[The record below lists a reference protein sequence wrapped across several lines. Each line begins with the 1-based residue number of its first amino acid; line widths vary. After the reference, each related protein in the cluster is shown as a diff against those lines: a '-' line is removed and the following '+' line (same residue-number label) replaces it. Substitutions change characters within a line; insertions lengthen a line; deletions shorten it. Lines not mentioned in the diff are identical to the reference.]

1 MRLLLLLAA
10 TVPAAAQPADD
21 GRSASTDAVV
31 AASLAA
37 GNTPCWFE
45 LDPEGKAEIFET
57 GWNREACL
65 WARGLDVVVSRVR
78 AAHWPAT
85 NETALFRGQHVRL
98 PNGEPSLVVP
108 LRRAA
113 PPEPKLSACPAL
125 VSAAPVSG
133 RGWSAVPA
141 EPDERPFAPIAAF
154 HRQSADAFA
163 FLGLRAAA
171 ADETGAAGP
180 RLQEDRNESEVLTT
194 LSIMVDGS
202 EQSVELRRGERD
214 WTRAFDHLP
223 ELAGVCGMKPGE
235 TDFKCGSQGHTAA
248 VRAAIR
254 AAALDIC
261 GVDSRCYVRYVL
273 YHGAA
278 YDDDHRGA
286 AEYRWRRVAR
296 APPSDLLH
304 VFVTAWTSAHML
316 PQMLAFWRNRV
327 PGCSLTLVVLCE
339 ANVCPEDETYDLA
352 AQFDCSIV
360 EFQTNARRAWRD
372 ADVLSAA
379 RDARAHLWKHDAL
392 VRGAAWVALPDLD
405 ELLDIDAATLR
416 RATREGVTVFR
427 AEGFNLVG
435 DSLDYRK
442 ATRGAPSRLHSKTL
456 LFRPAHVDGI
466 ATTPGN
472 HEDTARGHL
481 VYNSTRLFHF
491 KFAKRSRPGGAWCE
505 PFPLAFWDMY
515 DYYNFSAE
523 ARDAQWLHANR
534 SSVPILPA
542 TGLAGLE
549 CRPEWPCAETD
560 DQLAERRE
568 RACATMERMHVRQ
581 RRHIKDI
588 YGLAPEDDFDAHK
601 ARLARDFMRPD
612 YTAPF
617 QVIVSRDSSGHV
629 TDTLWVAPRK

>member
-10 TVPAAAQPADD
+10 TVPAAAQPADE
-21 GRSASTDAVV
+21 RSASTDAVV

-37 GNTPCWFE
+37 GDTPCWFE

-57 GWNREACL
+57 GWNRETCL
-65 WARGLDVVVSRVR
+65 WAHGLDVVVSGVR

-194 LSIMVDGS
+194 LSILVDGS
-202 EQSVELRRGERD
+202 EQSVVLRRGERD

-223 ELAGVCGMKPGE
+223 ELNHAG
-235 TDFKCGSQGHTAA
+235 QGHDAT

-254 AAALDIC
+254 SAALDIC
-261 GVDSRCYVRYVL
+261 GVDSRCYMRYVL

-427 AEGFNLVG
+427 AEGFNLFG

-491 KFAKRSRPGGAWCE
+491 KYAKRTWPGDAWCE
-505 PFPLAFWDMY
+505 PFPLTFWNMY
-515 DYYNFSAE
+515 EWYNVSSE
-523 ARDAQWLHANR
+523 ALDARWLRENR

-568 RACATMERMHVRQ
+568 RACATMERIHERQ
-581 RRHIKDI
+581 KGHIKAI

-601 ARLARDFMRPD
+601 ARLAREIRPD
-612 YTAPF
+612 YTGPF
-617 QVIVSRDSSGHV
+617 RVDVHRDPSGHV

>member
-1 MRLLLLLAA
+1 MRFLLLLAA
-10 TVPAAAQPADD
+10 TVPAAAQSADD
-21 GRSASTDAVV
+21 ERSASTDAIV

-37 GNTPCWFE
+37 GDTPCWFE
-45 LDPEGKAEIFET
+45 LEPEGKAEIFET

-65 WARGLDVVVSRVR
+65 WAHGLDVVVSGVR

-194 LSIMVDGS
+194 LSILVDGS
-202 EQSVELRRGERD
+202 EQSVVLRRGERD

-223 ELAGVCGMKPGE
+223 ELNPAG
-235 TDFKCGSQGHTAA
+235 QGHDAA

-254 AAALDIC
+254 SAALDIC

-360 EFQTNARRAWRD
+360 EFQTNARRVWRD

-427 AEGFNLVG
+427 AEGFNLFG

-481 VYNSTRLFHF
+481 VYNSTRLLHF
-491 KFAKRSRPGGAWCE
+491 KYAKRTWPGGAWCE
-505 PFPLAFWDMY
+505 PFPLSFWNMY
-515 DYYNFSAE
+515 EWYNVSSE
-523 ARDAQWLHANR
+523 ALDARWLRENR
-534 SSVPILPA
+534 SSVPMLPA

-568 RACATMERMHVRQ
+568 RACATMERMHERQ
-581 RRHIKDI
+581 KGHIKAI

-601 ARLARDFMRPD
+601 ARLARDMRPD
-612 YTAPF
+612 YMG
-617 QVIVSRDSSGHV
+617 VYVERDAASGHV
-629 TDTLWVAPRK
+629 NDTVIF

>member
-10 TVPAAAQPADD
+10 TVPA
-21 GRSASTDAVV
+21 
-31 AASLAA
+31 
-37 GNTPCWFE
+37 
-45 LDPEGKAEIFET
+45 
-57 GWNREACL
+57 
-65 WARGLDVVVSRVR
+65 
-78 AAHWPAT
+78 
-85 NETALFRGQHVRL
+85 
-98 PNGEPSLVVP
+98 
-108 LRRAA
+108 
-113 PPEPKLSACPAL
+113 
-125 VSAAPVSG
+125 VSG

-154 HRQSADAFA
+154 HRQSADALD

-171 ADETGAAGP
+171 ADETGTARL

-194 LSIMVDGS
+194 LSIMVDGG
-202 EQSVELRRGERD
+202 EQSVVLRRGERD

-223 ELAGVCGMKPGE
+223 ELAGVCNMKPGE
-235 TDFKCGSQGHTAA
+235 TDFKCGGQGHAAA

-254 AAALDIC
+254 SAAVDIC
-261 GVDSRCYVRYVL
+261 GQDSRCFVRYVL

-372 ADVLSAA
+372 ADVLSAG

-427 AEGFNLVG
+427 AEGFNLFG

-442 ATRGAPSRLHSKTL
+442 ATRAAPSEMYSKTL

-481 VYNSTRLFHF
+481 VYNSTRLLHF
-491 KFAKRSRPGGAWCE
+491 KYAKRTWPGGAWCE
-505 PFPLAFWDMY
+505 PFPLSFWNMY
-515 DYYNFSAE
+515 EWYNVSSE
-523 ARDAQWLHANR
+523 ALDARWLRENR
-534 SSVPILPA
+534 SSVPMLPA

-568 RACATMERMHVRQ
+568 RACATMERMHERQ
-581 RRHIKDI
+581 KGHIKAI

-601 ARLARDFMRPD
+601 TRLARDMRPD
-612 YTAPF
+612 YMG
-617 QVIVSRDSSGHV
+617 VYVERDAASGHV
-629 TDTLWVAPRK
+629 NDTVIF

>member
-21 GRSASTDAVV
+21 ERSASTDAVV

-37 GNTPCWFE
+37 GDTPCWFE
-45 LDPEGKAEIFET
+45 LEPEGKAEIFET

-65 WARGLDVVVSRVR
+65 WAHGLDVVVSGVR

-194 LSIMVDGS
+194 LSILVDGS
-202 EQSVELRRGERD
+202 EQSVVLRRGERD

-223 ELAGVCGMKPGE
+223 ELNHAG
-235 TDFKCGSQGHTAA
+235 QGHAAA

-339 ANVCPEDETYDLA
+339 ANMCPEDETYDLA

-427 AEGFNLVG
+427 AEGFNLFG

-481 VYNSTRLFHF
+481 VYNSTRLLHF
-491 KFAKRSRPGGAWCE
+491 KYAKRTWPGGAWCE
-505 PFPLAFWDMY
+505 PFPLSFWNMY
-515 DYYNFSAE
+515 EWYNVSSE
-523 ARDAQWLHANR
+523 ALDARWLRENR
-534 SSVPILPA
+534 SSVPMLPA

-568 RACATMERMHVRQ
+568 RACATMERMHERQ
-581 RRHIKDI
+581 KGHIKAI

-601 ARLARDFMRPD
+601 ARLARDMRPD
-612 YTAPF
+612 YMG
-617 QVIVSRDSSGHV
+617 VYVERDAASGHV
-629 TDTLWVAPRK
+629 NDTVIF

>member
-10 TVPAAAQPADD
+10 TVPAAAQPADE
-21 GRSASTDAVV
+21 RSASTDAVV

-37 GNTPCWFE
+37 GDTPCWFE

-57 GWNREACL
+57 GWNRETCL
-65 WARGLDVVVSRVR
+65 WAHGLDVVVSGVR

-194 LSIMVDGS
+194 LSILVDGS
-202 EQSVELRRGERD
+202 EQSVVLRRGERD

-223 ELAGVCGMKPGE
+223 ELNHAG
-235 TDFKCGSQGHTAA
+235 QGHDAA

-254 AAALDIC
+254 SAALDIC
-261 GVDSRCYVRYVL
+261 GVDSRCYMRYVL

-327 PGCSLTLVVLCE
+327 PGCSLTLIVLCE

-372 ADVLSAA
+372 ADAISAG

-427 AEGFNLVG
+427 TEGFNLFG

-442 ATRGAPSRLHSKTL
+442 ATRGAPSRAYSKTL

-466 ATTPGN
+466 ATTAGN
-472 HEDTARGHL
+472 HADTARGHL

-491 KFAKRSRPGGAWCE
+491 KYAKRTWPGDAWCE
-505 PFPLAFWDMY
+505 PFPLTFWNMY
-515 DYYNFSAE
+515 EWYNVSSE
-523 ARDAQWLHANR
+523 ALDARWLRENR

-568 RACATMERMHVRQ
+568 RACATMERIHERQ
-581 RRHIKDI
+581 KGHIKAI

-601 ARLARDFMRPD
+601 ARLAREIRPD
-612 YTAPF
+612 YTGPF
-617 QVIVSRDSSGHV
+617 RVDVHRDPSGHV

>member
-21 GRSASTDAVV
+21 ERSASTDAVV

-37 GNTPCWFE
+37 GDTPCWFE
-45 LDPEGKAEIFET
+45 LEPEGKAEIFET
-57 GWNREACL
+57 GWNRETCL
-65 WARGLDVVVSRVR
+65 WAHGLDVVVSGVR

-85 NETALFRGQHVRL
+85 NETTLFRGQHVRL

-171 ADETGAAGP
+171 ADETGAGL

-194 LSIMVDGS
+194 LSIMVDGG
-202 EQSVELRRGERD
+202 EQSVVLRRGERD

-223 ELAGVCGMKPGE
+223 ELNHAG
-235 TDFKCGSQGHTAA
+235 QGHDAA

-254 AAALDIC
+254 SAALDIC
-261 GVDSRCYVRYVL
+261 GVDSRCYMRYVL

-327 PGCSLTLVVLCE
+327 PGCSLTLIVLCE

-372 ADVLSAA
+372 ADAISAG

-442 ATRGAPSRLHSKTL
+442 ATRGAPSRAYSKTL

-491 KFAKRSRPGGAWCE
+491 KYAKRTWPGDAWCE
-505 PFPLAFWDMY
+505 PFPLTFWNMY
-515 DYYNFSAE
+515 EWYNVSSE
-523 ARDAQWLHANR
+523 ALDARWLRENR

-568 RACATMERMHVRQ
+568 RACATMERMHERQ
-581 RRHIKDI
+581 KGHIKAI
-588 YGLAPEDDFDAHK
+588 YGLAPEDDFDEHK
-601 ARLARDFMRPD
+601 ARLARDMRPD
-612 YTAPF
+612 YMG
-617 QVIVSRDSSGHV
+617 VYVERDAASGHV
-629 TDTLWVAPRK
+629 NDTVVF

>member
-10 TVPAAAQPADD
+10 TVPAAAQPADE
-21 GRSASTDAVV
+21 RSASTDAVV

-37 GNTPCWFE
+37 GDTPCWFE
-45 LDPEGKAEIFET
+45 LEPEGKAEIFET
-57 GWNREACL
+57 GWNRETCL
-65 WARGLDVVVSRVR
+65 WAHGLDVVVSGVR

-194 LSIMVDGS
+194 LSILVDGS
-202 EQSVELRRGERD
+202 EQSVVLRRGERD

-223 ELAGVCGMKPGE
+223 ELNHAG
-235 TDFKCGSQGHTAA
+235 QGHDAT

-254 AAALDIC
+254 SAALDIC
-261 GVDSRCYVRYVL
+261 GVDSRCYMRYVL

-427 AEGFNLVG
+427 AEGFNLFG

-481 VYNSTRLFHF
+481 VYNSTRLLHF
-491 KFAKRSRPGGAWCE
+491 KYAKRTWPGDAWCE
-505 PFPLAFWDMY
+505 PFPLTFWNMY
-515 DYYNFSAE
+515 EWYNVSSE
-523 ARDAQWLHANR
+523 ALDARWLRENR
-534 SSVPILPA
+534 SSVPMLPA

-568 RACATMERMHVRQ
+568 RACATMERMHERQ
-581 RRHIKDI
+581 KGHIKAI

-601 ARLARDFMRPD
+601 ARLARDMRPD
-612 YTAPF
+612 YMG
-617 QVIVSRDSSGHV
+617 VYVERDAASGHV
-629 TDTLWVAPRK
+629 NDTVIF

>member
-1 MRLLLLLAA
+1 MRFLLLLAA

-21 GRSASTDAVV
+21 ERSASTDAVV

-37 GNTPCWFE
+37 GDTPCWFE
-45 LDPEGKAEIFET
+45 LEPEGKAEIFET

-65 WARGLDVVVSRVR
+65 WAHGLDVVVSGVR

-154 HRQSADAFA
+154 HRQSADALD

-223 ELAGVCGMKPGE
+223 ELNHAG
-235 TDFKCGSQGHTAA
+235 QGHAAA

-427 AEGFNLVG
+427 AEGFNLFG

-481 VYNSTRLFHF
+481 VYNSTRLLHF
-491 KFAKRSRPGGAWCE
+491 KYAKRTWPGGAWCE
-505 PFPLAFWDMY
+505 PFPLSFWNMY
-515 DYYNFSAE
+515 EWYNVSSE
-523 ARDAQWLHANR
+523 ALDARWLRENR
-534 SSVPILPA
+534 SSVPMLPA

-568 RACATMERMHVRQ
+568 RACATMERMHERQ
-581 RRHIKDI
+581 KGHIKAI

-601 ARLARDFMRPD
+601 ARLARDMRPD
-612 YTAPF
+612 YMG
-617 QVIVSRDSSGHV
+617 VYVERDAASGHV
-629 TDTLWVAPRK
+629 NDTVIF